1 MTDSPANPSTP
12 AKIRPANLL
21 AKPIRPTAFNWMHV
35 VVFLVCYIPLN
46 PIVVESFRNPNFGFT
61 LSFELA
67 VGVLSMLAGPFAP
80 WLVSDYAEIE
90 TSLIVTACAILATGV
105 AIQFAWRPRRTR
117 YEVIRQFLW
126 AITCWLW
133 LATLLRTFRS
143 ALPSWHAWSSL
154 PISL

>member
-1 MTDSPANPSTP
+1 MPSASHQQPQANSPVRSARV
-12 AKIRPANLL
+12 K
-21 AKPIRPTAFNWMHV
+21 AFNWMHL
-35 VVFLVCYIPLN
+35 VVFFVCYIPLN

-90 TSLIVTACAILATGV
+90 TSLIVIACAILATGV
-105 AIQFAWRPRRTR
+105 VIQFVWRPKQTR

-133 LATLLRTFRS
+133 LAS
-143 ALPSWHAWSSL
+143 AFVAFAAAM
-154 PISL
+154 